1 MRYSVAARRGPVM
14 DKLCT
19 SVWRAARSGRSQ
31 AGKQTY
37 VTEVTDFYHPF
48 QNLSFIINGL
58 IFCAHFLGIYVKL
71 PDSLGGGAAR
81 RLFSTKLCTGFV
93 DI

>member
-1 MRYSVAARRGPVM
+1 MRYSVATRRSPVM

-19 SVWRAARSGRSQ
+19 RVRRAARSGRSQ

-37 VTEVTDFYHPF
+37 VIEVTDFYHPF
-48 QNLSFIINGL
+48 QNLSFYINGL

-71 PDSLGGGAAR
+71 LDSLGGDAAR
-81 RLFSTKLCTGFV
+81 RVFSTKLCTGFV

>member
-1 MRYSVAARRGPVM
+1 M

-37 VTEVTDFYHPF
+37 VIEVTNFYQPF
-48 QNLSFIINGL
+48 QNLSFDIKCL

-71 PDSLGGGAAR
+71 LDSLGGGAAPC
-81 RLFSTKLCTGFV
+81 LFSTKLCTGFV

>member
-1 MRYSVAARRGPVM
+1 MEE
-14 DKLCT
+14 LCT
-19 SVWRAARSGRSQ
+19 RVWRAARLSQSQ

-48 QNLSFIINGL
+48 QNLSFSIKGL
-58 IFCAHFLGIYVKL
+58 IFCAQFLGIYVKL